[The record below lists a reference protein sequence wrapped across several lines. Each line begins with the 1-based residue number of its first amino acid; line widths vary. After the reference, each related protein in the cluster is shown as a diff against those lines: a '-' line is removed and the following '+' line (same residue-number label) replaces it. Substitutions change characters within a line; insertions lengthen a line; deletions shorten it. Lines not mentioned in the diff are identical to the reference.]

1 MAGEG
6 LGGVDTVGV
15 GGYALS
21 MGERRGVARRVGYFG
36 SKATSGLCQALI
48 SAMPPHDVY
57 LETHL
62 GGGAI
67 MRRKPPALRNIGI
80 DLDARVLESFRCDY
94 PVELVHGCAH
104 RFLAAFPFRGRELVY
119 CDPPYLHE
127 LRRGSRRYRYEYER
141 SDHIALL
148 ELLRGLGCQ
157 VMLSGYPS
165 DLYDA
170 YLADWGSIELQ
181 VANQACVVTEKIW
194 FNFEPDRVHWASLAG
209 RDRTH
214 RQMVKRKAAS
224 WGRRYAA
231 MPRGER
237 LAVLSAIM
245 AVEAER

>member
-21 MGERRGVARRVGYFG
+21 MGEGRGVARRVGYFG

-48 SAMPPHDVY
+48 AAMPPHDVY

-104 RFLAAFPFRGRELVY
+104 RFLAAFPFRGREL
-119 CDPPYLHE
+119 PNRE
-127 LRRGSRRYRYEYER
+127 IR
-141 SDHIALL
+141 
-148 ELLRGLGCQ
+148 
-157 VMLSGYPS
+157 
-165 DLYDA
+165 
-170 YLADWGSIELQ
+170 
-181 VANQACVVTEKIW
+181 NVVTP
-194 FNFEPDRVHWASLAG
+194 NG
-209 RDRTH
+209 
-214 RQMVKRKAAS
+214 KAVDVQI
-224 WGRRYAA
+224 GNRH
-231 MPRGER
+231 
-237 LAVLSAIM
+237 LSI
-245 AVEAER
+245 VDS